1 MKKFYRIILL
11 LLTLIFLS
19 TFNPKEFNLI
29 AKKKNSLFKIE
40 NIEVENNLLINKIEI
55 EKKLINIYKKNI
67 FFIKEKD
74 IEEPLREIDF
84 LERIEVKKKYPSKII
99 IKIFE
104 TKPTAIIFKNK
115 VKYLL
120 DSSSNLI
127 SFEDNSNFDE
137 LPSVFGEGA
146 KDNFMHFF
154 KQLKKNNF
162 PSSKIKNFY
171 YFQVGRWDLQ
181 LLNDK
186 IIKLPYN
193 NIDEAIIKS
202 VELLNREDFKNY
214 NIIDLRVDGKIIV
227 E

>member
-1 MKKFYRIILL
+1 MKKFYRIVLL

-19 TFNPKEFNLI
+19 TFNPKEFNLTV
-29 AKKKNSLFKIE
+29 KKNSLFKIE

-55 EKKLINIYKKNI
+55 EKKLNNIYKKNI

-84 LERIEVKKKYPSKII
+84 LERIEVNRKYPSTII

-104 TKPTAIIFKNK
+104 TKPAAIIFKNK
-115 VKYLL
+115 AKYLL

-127 SFEDNSNFDE
+127 SLEGNSNFDE
-137 LPSVFGEGA
+137 LPNIFGEGA
-146 KDNFMHFF
+146 KDNFIHFLN
-154 KQLKKNNF
+154 QLKKNNF
-162 PSSKIKNFY
+162 PSNKIKNFY
-171 YFQVGRWDLQ
+171 YFQIGRWDLQ

-186 IIKLPYN
+186 IIKLPHN
-193 NIDEAIIKS
+193 NIDAAIIKS

-214 NIIDLRVDGKIIV
+214 NIIDLRVDGRIIV